1 MKSFLTR
8 GRKVA
13 CIAAVAA
20 VATTTI
26 AAAVPAHA
34 ADKKTIAF
42 SPIALAIPALKG
54 LSEGVKAVG
63 AHMGYNTLILDP
75 NFDAVKQA
83 QQLNAVITSGKI
95 DSAWV
100 ISIKPSAIA
109 KTAVL
114 AQRKRIPLVLNGVP
128 RDYGFRGPQRG
139 LSFARID
146 YNKVGAAMG
155 VTAGQCVNEKLGG
168 KAEAFL
174 LTSQAGTAGRDE
186 QDAAVKRWLAQTA
199 PGVTIVQTI
208 EVKDRAGAQKDI
220 AAALQAHPNVKL
232 VTGGNDEG
240 SLGALSAFEGAGKT
254 LPCVTENGGN
264 DEVLAAVKS
273 GKIYASAALQFEA
286 DLMQTFAELGR
297 LMKTPTAFG
306 KLMSVPVKVIQS

>member
-1 MKSFLTR
+1 MKPFLTT
-8 GRKVA
+8 GRKA
-13 CIAAVAA
+13 ASLIAVAA
-20 VATTTI
+20 IAGTTLVSAPVAQ
-26 AAAVPAHA
+26 A
-34 ADKKTIAF
+34 ADKDTIAF

-54 LSEGVKAVG
+54 LSEGVKGVG
-63 AHMGYNTLILDP
+63 AQMGYNTLILDP

-95 DSAWV
+95 DAAWV
-100 ISIKPSAIA
+100 IAVKPSALA

-114 AQRKRIPLVLNGVP
+114 AQRKRVPLVLNGVP
-128 RDYGFRGPQRG
+128 KDYGFRGPQRG

-155 VTAGQCVNEKLGG
+155 VTAGQCANDKLGG
-168 KAEAFL
+168 KAEAFF
-174 LTSQAGTAGRDE
+174 LTSQAGTAGREE
-186 QDAAVKRWLAQTA
+186 QDAATKRWLAQTA

-220 AAALQAHPNVKL
+220 AAALQAHPNVKV

-240 SLGALSAFEGAGKT
+240 ALGAISAFQGAGKS
-254 LPCVTENGGN
+254 LPCLTENGGN
-264 DEVLAAVKS
+264 EEVLAAVKA
-273 GKIYASAALQFEA
+273 GKIYAAAALQFEA

-297 LMKTPTAFG
+297 LLKTPTAFG